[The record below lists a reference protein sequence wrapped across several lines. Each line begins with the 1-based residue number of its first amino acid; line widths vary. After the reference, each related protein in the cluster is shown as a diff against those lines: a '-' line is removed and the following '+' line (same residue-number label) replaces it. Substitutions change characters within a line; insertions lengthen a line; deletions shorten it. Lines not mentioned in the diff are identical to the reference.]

1 MCWTFYNSICRAAS
15 LWSGCSQGILKEHVK
30 LWERYSQTP
39 IQDIHYHDFHMLE
52 QHFLSYIKKKC
63 SLLQNVAAHDRNS
76 YETRLEHSS
85 AHDWCVWLVLE
96 LAACACRKQG
106 APQSSVLS
114 PAQTPER
121 GLGLGVG
128 AKGRASESGKTIP
141 KDLQTAKSNT
151 ATRKPWPASSEN
163 N

>member
-1 MCWTFYNSICRAAS
+1 MYSCGSVTAKHLYKTFTTMAFTCLNSTSC
-15 LWSGCSQGILKEHVK
+15 LTK
-30 LWERYSQTP
+30 
-39 IQDIHYHDFHMLE
+39 
-52 QHFLSYIKKKC
+52 KKKC

-76 YETRLEHSS
+76 YETRLEHCA

-96 LAACACRKQG
+96 LAVCARRKQG
-106 APQSSVLS
+106 APQGSVLS

-121 GLGLGVG
+121 GLGG